1 MIRAAWASNP
11 DPPITVASTYRDAT
25 NSAAEAGFGVVI
37 KPTFLKPGTHW
48 RHVACYMYRIQA
60 TCIGYR
66 RHVSFYM
73 SPVECIGYMLPATC
87 IMYRIHVADTF
98 YK

>member
-60 TCIGYR
+60 TCILL
-66 RHVSFYM
+66 HVA
-73 SPVECIGYMLPATC
+73 CR
-87 IMYRIHVADTF
+87 MYRIHVADTF